1 MILLLLIPTI
11 LGELILH
18 NETIYKTI
26 IKQSYPTEWTQGFIS
41 PTKWPQ
47 IIIMGSSL
55 ARGSINPEL
64 LTNSV
69 AQPGSTGNAG
79 SIAIPSD
86 SLSNDYFTLYRI
98 LYTCTTCPKKIVL
111 VVTDISLKSREMTGW
126 VDFSKA
132 RIKQNYI
139 DDQNSKRILENASTL
154 DPAYKKISEEIQRE
168 KIFRL
173 RFMTR
178 NIVTASQR
186 KLYSYISHD
195 ISSSKGLVI
204 TQIET
209 DIGYGYFPYDS
220 RVTDYPTNSINN
232 YREYLGKY
240 EVGGSGGFFLDNF
253 LGLAKKHDIQVYLVL
268 PPLTDYYQHAFK
280 NYLKEYENFVIKT
293 GREKNVPVIN
303 AMRLMSEK
311 HELFSDSNHL
321 NKYGADIFTPYLG
334 KILTQH

>member
-18 NETIYKTI
+18 NQTIHKKI
-26 IKQSYPTEWTQGFIS
+26 IKESYPVEWTQGFIS

-55 ARGSINPEL
+55 ARGSINPKL
-64 LTNSV
+64 LTKNLS
-69 AQPGSTGNAG
+69 QPGTTGNAG

-111 VVTDISLKSREMTGW
+111 VVTDISLKSHEMTGW

-139 DDQNSKRILENASTL
+139 DDQSSKRILEVASRL
-154 DPAYKKISEEIQRE
+154 DPGYKKISEEIQRE

-173 RFMTR
+173 RFMSR
-178 NIVTASQR
+178 NIITASQR
-186 KLYSYISHD
+186 KLYSYISHG
-195 ISSSKGLVI
+195 ISSSKGLVK

-209 DIGYGYFPYDS
+209 DIGYGYFPYDIK
-220 RVTDYPTNSINN
+220 VTNYPTNSINN

-240 EVGGSGGFFLDNF
+240 EVGGSGGFFLSSF
-253 LGLAKKHDIQVYLVL
+253 LDLAKKHDVQIYLVL
-268 PPLTDYYQHAFK
+268 PPLTDYYQNAFK
-280 NYLKEYENFVIKT
+280 KYLLEYENFVIKT

-303 AMRLMSEK
+303 AMKLMSEK

-321 NKYGADIFTPYLG
+321 NKYGADIFTPYLE
-334 KILTQH
+334 KIITQH